1 MKRAALYLRVSTDQQ
16 TVENQLR
23 VLQEVAARSGWTI
36 VHTFADEGISGA
48 KGRDQRLAF
57 DALLKAVARREI
69 DIVAAWSVDRLGR
82 SLSDL
87 VAFLGDLQAR
97 GTDLFLHQQAIDTST
112 PSGRMLFQLLG
123 VFAEFERSM
132 IGSRVRAGQ
141 ARARARGVAFGRPTL
156 GRDRVARVEQALA
169 RGDLSIREIARQTK
183 VSTATVQRVKKAM
196 ATPSETITA

>member
-1 MKRAALYLRVSTDQQ
+1 MKRVGIYLRVSTDQQ
-16 TVENQLR
+16 TTENQRR
-23 VLQEVAARSGWTI
+23 VLLDIAERSGWEVVAI
-36 VHTFADEGISGA
+36 FEDQGISGA
-48 KGRDQRLAF
+48 KGRDQRPGF
-57 DALLKAVARREI
+57 DALLKAVARSEI
-69 DIVAAWSVDRLGR
+69 QMVVAWSVDRLGR

-87 VAFLGDLQAR
+87 LAFLGDLQAK
-97 GTDLFLHQQAIDTST
+97 GCDLYLHQQAIDTST

-141 ARARARGVAFGRPTL
+141 ARARARGVTFGRPTL

-169 RGDLSIREIARQTK
+169 RGDLSIRQIAKQTK

-196 ATPSETITA
+196 ATPRETIAA